1 LNPLGVEMI
10 RPAGSVS
17 LKATPVSPTVVLLF
31 WMVKLKL
38 VEPFNGIEAAPKALL
53 MVGGATTVI
62 DAFAVLPVPPLVD
75 VTCTLLFL
83 TPAVVPCTFRETVQ
97 FELGGTEA
105 PDKLTVEEPSA
116 AVAVPPVQLVV
127 TLLGVAATNAA
138 GRLSVNAAPVSVRFW
153 LLLLSMVK
161 VKLVEPFSGIVA
173 APKALAM
180 CGGLMTVR
188 SGFVA
193 AVLPL
198 PASVERIW
206 TVL

>member
-1 LNPLGVEMI
+1 VRPVSRAVEFTWAVVLFCCPAAVPVTFTANVHEELAAMIPPDKLMALVPCVAVIVPAPQEPLNPLGVEMI

-127 TLLGVAATNAA
+127 TLLGVAATK
-138 GRLSVNAAPVSVRFW
+138 P
-153 LLLLSMVK
+153 
-161 VKLVEPFSGIVA
+161 
-173 APKALAM
+173 
-180 CGGLMTVR
+180 
-188 SGFVA
+188 
-193 AVLPL
+193 
-198 PASVERIW
+198 
-206 TVL
+206 